1 MFWIIFSPVNIF
13 SHVVPSAEEFMVLD
27 SWFWMVSYIKASLSF
42 RSICKSFQDM
52 SFLDFHL
59 GSTGHH
65 GMKSKVLK
73 SCSLYVNTLSQ
84 HLKLNPWWLFSKSLT
99 LWVCAILSLRLNRI
113 FSHLYQ
119 RFQHKSVTGQS
130 RAALRHCQIVSAAS
144 SEGTDCKKKTSTK
157 QFNKEL
163 CAAWGCTTVLFMEV
177 MKHF

>member
-1 MFWIIFSPVNIF
+1 
-13 SHVVPSAEEFMVLD
+13 MVLD

-84 HLKLNPWWLFSKSLT
+84 HLKLNP
-99 LWVCAILSLRLNRI
+99 
-113 FSHLYQ
+113 
-119 RFQHKSVTGQS
+119 
-130 RAALRHCQIVSAAS
+130 
-144 SEGTDCKKKTSTK
+144 
-157 QFNKEL
+157 
-163 CAAWGCTTVLFMEV
+163 
-177 MKHF
+177 